1 MRLDLFPLHT
11 VLFPQMQLP
20 LHIFE
25 ARYRVMIRACIDE
38 ERPFGVA
45 LIRSGEEVG
54 GPAEPHAV
62 GTTARITRHE
72 ALPDGRMNIKAV
84 GEERFRIDEMEQREP
99 HLMASVTLD
108 AMPVTDPREM
118 AALAASVRGDYRKAL
133 RLTLELQGAYGTHEE
148 LPRDP
153 ERFAYFIAAALPAT
167 GQHAPALARII
178 ERRSAA
184 RERGQAHAPAA
195 ARPEPAPNQSA
206 HDAPELGCGLR
217 GCLPGCARWVQP
229 SRRAI
234 NLRCTHP
241 SLRCLRMDPVVLA
254 QRSSSIQP
262 GEGHE

>member
-38 ERPFGVA
+38 ERSFGVA

-167 GQHAPALARII
+167 ASTR
-178 ERRSAA
+178 
-184 RERGQAHAPAA
+184 
-195 ARPEPAPNQSA
+195 
-206 HDAPELGCGLR
+206 
-217 GCLPGCARWVQP
+217 
-229 SRRAI
+229 
-234 NLRCTHP
+234 
-241 SLRCLRMDPVVLA
+241 
-254 QRSSSIQP
+254 QRLLESSSVDQLLAS
-262 GEGHE
+262 EAKLMRRLLRDLNQLLTNQRTTRLN

>member
-54 GPAEPHAV
+54 GPAVPHAV

-72 ALPDGRMNIKAV
+72 TLPDGRMNIEAI
-84 GEERFRIDEMEQREP
+84 GEERFRIDELEQREP
-99 HLMASVTLD
+99 HLTASVTLE
-108 AMPVTDPREM
+108 AMPVSDPREV
-118 AALAASVRGDYRKAL
+118 AALAASVRDDYRKAL

-153 ERFAYFIAAALPAT
+153 ERFAYFTAAALPSTAST
-167 GQHAPALARII
+167 RQRLLESASVDQLLTSEAKLMRRLLRDLSDLLEAR
-178 ERRSAA
+178 RNTRL
-184 RERGQAHAPAA
+184 
-195 ARPEPAPNQSA
+195 N
-206 HDAPELGCGLR
+206 
-217 GCLPGCARWVQP
+217 
-229 SRRAI
+229 
-234 NLRCTHP
+234 
-241 SLRCLRMDPVVLA
+241 
-254 QRSSSIQP
+254 
-262 GEGHE
+262 